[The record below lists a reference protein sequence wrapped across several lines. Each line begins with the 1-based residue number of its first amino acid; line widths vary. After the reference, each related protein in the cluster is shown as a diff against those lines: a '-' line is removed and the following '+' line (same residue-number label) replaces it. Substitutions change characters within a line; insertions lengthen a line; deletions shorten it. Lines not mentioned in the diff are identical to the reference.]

1 MKSGSSKTCSAKTS
15 SPKTKAR
22 ALMLVL
28 AALALTAG
36 ATVAV
41 AQDETDFLSP
51 SEADRVRNAPEP
63 NDRIKLFVAFAGDR
77 LKKLQYELQLTS
89 PQMHK
94 EQILNGLLSA
104 YSHCMDEASDRI
116 EEARDHGAQI
126 RSAIKEMEKHGKEYL
141 QALQSIESAK
151 GPELDSYKDSLD
163 DAIDG
168 TQEALKSAAK
178 ASKEYGAT
186 PVRRKP

>member
-1 MKSGSSKTCSAKTS
+1 MR
-15 SPKTKAR
+15 AR
-22 ALMLVL
+22 GFILVL
-28 AALALTAG
+28 AALSLTVG
-36 ATVAV
+36 AAITM
-41 AQDETDFLSP
+41 AQEETDFLSP
-51 SEADRVRNAPEP
+51 SEADKVRNAADP
-63 NDRIKLFVAFAGDR
+63 NDRIKLFVGFAGDR
-77 LKKLQYELQLTS
+77 LKKLQYELQLSS

-94 EQILNGLLSA
+94 TQILNGLLSA
-104 YSHCMDEASDRI
+104 YSRCMDEATDRI

-126 RSAIKEMEKHGKEYL
+126 RSAIKEMEKHGKDYL
-141 QALQSIESAK
+141 QALQGIESAK

-168 TQEALKSAAK
+168 TQEAIKSASK

>member
-1 MKSGSSKTCSAKTS
+1 M
-15 SPKTKAR
+15 KTKTR
-22 ALMLVL
+22 GLILVL

-36 ATVAV
+36 ATIAM
-41 AQDETDFLSP
+41 AQEDTDFLSP
-51 SEADRVRNAPEP
+51 SEADKVRNAINP
-63 NDRIKLFVAFAGDR
+63 NDRIRLFVAFAGDR

-94 EQILNGLLSA
+94 EQILKGLLSA

-126 RSAIKEMEKHGKEYL
+126 RSAIKDMQKHGKDYL
-141 QALQSIESAK
+141 QTLQGIESAK
-151 GPELDSYKDSLD
+151 RPELDSYKDSLD

-168 TQEALKSAAK
+168 TQDALKSAAK